1 MVTLRKFIQA
11 SIIVYIM
18 ATTAFMVIFYL
29 IGISLVYYG
38 LTGKQPHHYDLVL
51 LGSAT
56 MHFFMMLH
64 KHLFKI

>member
-11 SIIVYIM
+11 SIIVHTM

-38 LTGKQPHHYDLVL
+38 LTGKQPHHYALVL